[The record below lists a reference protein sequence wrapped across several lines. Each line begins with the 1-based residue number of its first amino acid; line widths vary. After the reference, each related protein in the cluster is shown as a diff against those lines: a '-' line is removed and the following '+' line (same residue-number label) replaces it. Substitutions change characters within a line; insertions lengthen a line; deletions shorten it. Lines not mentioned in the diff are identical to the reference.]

1 PVTRGLLPVAEVPVV
16 VVDHDDAARLGWNV
30 VGTADPDRTDVDRGR
45 DLGCSRLGEQQGQER
60 NRGKDGAAHW
70 VPPSRERVNHAR
82 DEASTVP
89 IFNWLEFNDLRNSRG
104 SRCPP
109 SWTLVTRIGR
119 APVVTWCVAKVTS
132 SPEQPEWGHSAS
144 PSARTTS
151 SSRRRTSSPFV
162 ATPASRFTATT
173 IVSASPS
180 RGRSMTNACS
190 WSTSRSSSGWCG
202 ATSR

>member
-1 PVTRGLLPVAEVPVV
+1 PVVASIIAAPLVALVAGAVVVPLAITRRHEVAVAIAIDHDRLGVADRALIVAALVYVHRHRAPVTRGLLPVAEVPVV

-132 SPEQPEWGHSAS
+132 SPEQ
-144 PSARTTS
+144 
-151 SSRRRTSSPFV
+151 
-162 ATPASRFTATT
+162 
-173 IVSASPS
+173 
-180 RGRSMTNACS
+180 
-190 WSTSRSSSGWCG
+190 
-202 ATSR
+202 